1 MATSG
6 TFKTSAYEGACL
18 QFDWTLKSQSVANNQ
33 SVISWTLKGAGIK
46 SGYWYMAGPFKCT
59 VNGTVV
65 YQSNTRIKLFT
76 GTVVASGELAI
87 GHDTNG
93 SKSFSAYTEC
103 AIYTS
108 AVNCKGSG
116 SWSLPDIGRA
126 SQPSLNTWPNNSP
139 NFNIGDTIVVHMN
152 RKSTVFTH
160 TVVLKLGS
168 YSYTIG
174 KGVTDNISL
183 DTDKIASSLY
193 AQMPNSNSMTGEIV
207 VTTYSGSTAIGTS
220 SCAIIA
226 HVVNSNPT
234 FDVSYEDSNSKTVA
248 ITENNQYII
257 RNNSTLKI
265 SVSNAKALNSATL
278 KTLTAVVN
286 GNAYT
291 GSLNGSTGVIN
302 VGVVNVSYDTE
313 VAVKIVDSRGN
324 VSQKNITVLVYDWTL
339 PSAIIKLNRKSN
351 YYSESILN
359 VNANYASIGGKN
371 SVTIKYR
378 TKKVASSTFS
388 TYTTIQDN
396 TDANFTADNEFE
408 WNVQVNAADKLGNT
422 TYNLILPKG
431 IPIAYIDTQ
440 KNSFGVN
447 CFPKNDKSLEIN
459 GKTVFDMV
467 YPVGSIYMS
476 VNATSPATIFGG
488 TWEQIK
494 DKFLLSAGDMYKA
507 GATGGEATH
516 TLTKSEIPN
525 YTIGSIPEAVPDN
538 HDNWRNG
545 GITGDNLGNASSS
558 KKGVANNNEVLT
570 INSGPQWSYKIST
583 DGGGQPHNN
592 MPPYIAVYI
601 WQRTA

>member
-18 QFDWTLKSQSVANNQ
+18 QFDWTLKSQSTANNQ

-46 SGYWYMAGPFKCT
+46 SGYWYMAGPFKC
-59 VNGTVV
+59 VINGTTV
-65 YQSNTRIKLFT
+65 YQSSTRIKLYT

-87 GHDTNG
+87 GHDNNG
-93 SKSFSAYTEC
+93 AKSFSAYAEC

-116 SWSLPDIGRA
+116 SWSLPNIGRA

-139 NFNIGDTIVVHMN
+139 NFNVGDTIVVHMN
-152 RKSTVFTH
+152 RKSNVFTH

-174 KGVTDNISL
+174 TGVTDNISL
-183 DTDKIASSLY
+183 DTDMIASSLY
-193 AQMPNSNSMTGEIV
+193 AQMPNSNSMTGEIA
-207 VTTYSGSTAIGTS
+207 VTTYSGDTVIGTS

-234 FDVSYEDSNSKTVA
+234 FDVAYEDSNSNTVA

-265 SVSNAKALNSATL
+265 SVSNAQALNSTTL

-291 GSLNGSTGVIN
+291 GTLNGSTGVVN
-302 VGVVNVSYDTE
+302 VGMVNISSDAKVT
-313 VAVKIVDSRGN
+313 VKLTDSRGN
-324 VSQKNITVLVYDWTL
+324 EGIREITVLVYDWTL

-359 VNANYASIGGKN
+359 VNANYSSIGGKN
-371 SVTIKYR
+371 EVTIKYR
-378 TKKVASSTFS
+378 TKKVANSTYS
-388 TYTTIQDN
+388 TYTEIQN
-396 TDANFTADNEFE
+396 NSDANFTADNEYE
-408 WNVQVNAADKLGNT
+408 WNVQVNVADKLGST
-422 TYNLILPKG
+422 TYNLLLPRG
-431 IPIAYIDTQ
+431 IPIAYVDTK
-440 KNSFGVN
+440 KNSLGVN
-447 CFPKNDKSLEIN
+447 CFPKNEKSLEIN

-467 YPVGSIYMS
+467 YPVGSVYVS
-476 VNATSPATIFGG
+476 VNSTSPATLFGG
-488 TWEQIK
+488 TWVQIK
-494 DKFLLSAGDMYKA
+494 DKFLLSAGDTYKA
-507 GATGGEATH
+507 GATGGEDTH
-516 TLTKSEIPN
+516 VLTVDEMPRHN
-525 YTIGSIPEAVPDN
+525 HSI
-538 HDNWRNG
+538 
-545 GITGDNLGNASSS
+545 DNLNASGSTTPYMTVQAQE
-558 KKGVANNNEVLT
+558 KKGYGGNVQT
-570 INSGPQWSYKIST
+570 FFT
-583 DGGGQPHNN
+583 GGGQAHNN
-592 MPPYIAVYI
+592 MPPYIVVYI

>member
-1 MATSG
+1 METSG

-18 QFDWTLKSQSVANNQ
+18 QFDWTLKNQSTANNQ
-33 SVISWTLKGAGIK
+33 SVISWTLKGAGIR
-46 SGYWYMAGPFKCT
+46 SGYWYMAGPFKC
-59 VNGTVV
+59 VINGTTV
-65 YQSNTRIKLFT
+65 YQSSTRIKLYT

-87 GHDTNG
+87 GHDNNG
-93 SKSFSAYTEC
+93 AKSFSAYAEC

-139 NFNIGDTIVVHMN
+139 NFNVGDTIVVHMN

-160 TVVLKLGS
+160 TAVLKLGT
-168 YSYTIG
+168 YSYTLGTGI
-174 KGVTDNISL
+174 TDNVSL
-183 DTDKIASSLY
+183 DTDRIASNLY
-193 AQMPNSNSMTGEIV
+193 AQMPNSNSMTGEIA
-207 VTTYSGSTAIGTS
+207 VTTYSGDTVIGTS

-234 FDVSYEDSNSKTVA
+234 FDVAYEDSNSNTVA

-265 SVSNAKALNSATL
+265 SVSNAQALNSATL

-291 GSLNGSTGVIN
+291 GTLNGSTGTIN
-302 VGVVNVSYDTE
+302 VGVVNISSDEKVT
-313 VAVKIVDSRGN
+313 VKIVDSRGN
-324 VSQKNITVLVYDWTL
+324 EGIREITMLVYDWTL

-371 SVTIKYR
+371 EVTIKYR
-378 TKKVASSTFS
+378 TKKVANSTFS
-388 TYTTIQDN
+388 TYTIIQNN
-396 TDANFTADNEFE
+396 TDANFTADNEYE
-408 WNVQVNAADKLGNT
+408 WNVQVNVADKLGST
-422 TYNLILPKG
+422 TYNLLLPRG
-431 IPIAYIDTQ
+431 IPIAYVDTK

-467 YPVGSIYMS
+467 YPVGSVYVS
-476 VNATSPATIFGG
+476 VNSTSPATLFGG
-488 TWEQIK
+488 TWVQIK
-494 DKFLLSAGDMYKA
+494 DKFLLSAGDTYKA

-516 TLTKSEIPN
+516 VLTVDEMPRHN
-525 YTIGSIPEAVPDN
+525 HSI
-538 HDNWRNG
+538 
-545 GITGDNLGNASSS
+545 DNLNVSGSTTPYMTVQAQE
-558 KKGVANNNEVLT
+558 KKG
-570 INSGPQWSYKIST
+570 Y
-583 DGGGQPHNN
+583 GGNVQTFFTGVGQAHNN
-592 MPPYIAVYI
+592 MPPYIVFYI

>member
-6 TFKTSAYEGACL
+6 TFKTSAYDGACL
-18 QFDWTLKSQSVANNQ
+18 QFDWSLKSQSTVNNQ

-65 YQSNTRIKLFT
+65 YQSNTRIKLYT

-93 SKSFSAYTEC
+93 AKSFSAYAEC
-103 AIYTS
+103 AIYVTS
-108 AVNCKGSG
+108 VNCKGSG

-139 NFNIGDTIVVHMN
+139 DFNIGDTIVVHMN

-174 KGVTDNISL
+174 TGVTDNITL
-183 DTDKIASSLY
+183 DTDRIASNLY
-193 AQMPNSNSMTGEIV
+193 AQMPNSNSMTGEIA
-207 VTTYSGSTAIGTS
+207 VTTYSGSTVIGTS

-226 HVVNSNPT
+226 HVANSNPT
-234 FDVSYEDSNSKTVA
+234 LDASYEDSNSATVA
-248 ITENNQYII
+248 ITGDNQYII

-265 SVSNAKALNSATL
+265 SVSNAQALNSATL

-291 GSLNGSTGVIN
+291 GTLKGSTGVIN

-313 VAVKIVDSRGN
+313 VTVKIVDSRGN
-324 VSQKNITVLVYDWTL
+324 VGQKKITVLVYDWSL

-351 YYSESILN
+351 YYSESVLN

-371 SVTIKYR
+371 TVTIRYR
-378 TKKVASSTFS
+378 TKKVSDSSYGS
-388 TYTTIQDN
+388 YATIQNN
-396 TDANFTADNEFE
+396 TDTNFTADNEYE
-408 WNVQVNAADKLGNT
+408 WNVQVEVSDRIGKT

-431 IPIAYIDTQ
+431 IPVTYVDIKKY
-440 KNSFGVN
+440 SFGVN
-447 CFPKNDKSLEIN
+447 CFPKHDKSLEVNGVCISGNVLYNSANGTAGTVTLSDSAENYTYLEIFYRSSGDNACGSVKVFSPN
-459 GKTVFDMV
+459 GKLVHL
-467 YPVGSIYMS
+467 G
-476 VNATSPATIFGG
+476 TI
-488 TWEQIK
+488 
-494 DKFLLSAGDMYKA
+494 
-507 GATGGEATH
+507 H
-516 TLTKSEIPN
+516 
-525 YTIGSIPEAVPDN
+525 
-538 HDNWRNG
+538 
-545 GITGDNLGNASSS
+545 
-558 KKGVANNNEVLT
+558 
-570 INSGPQWSYKIST
+570 
-583 DGGGQPHNN
+583 
-592 MPPYIAVYI
+592 YIADYDYAKFALVSVSGSMITFSQNYQITLKNNGSVYSAENAI
-601 WQRTA
+601 YITRVVGY

>member
-6 TFKTSAYEGACL
+6 TFKTSAYDGACL
-18 QFDWTLKSQSVANNQ
+18 QFDWTLKSQSIVNNQ

-46 SGYWYMAGPFKCT
+46 SGYWYMAGPFKC
-59 VNGTVV
+59 VINGTTV
-65 YQSNTRIKLFT
+65 YQSNTRIKLYT

-87 GHDTNG
+87 GHNTNG
-93 SKSFSAYTEC
+93 AKSFSAYAEC

-174 KGVTDNISL
+174 TGVTDNVSLNTQTIS
-183 DTDKIASSLY
+183 KNLY

-207 VTTYSGSTAIGTS
+207 VTTYSGSTVIGTS

-234 FDVSYEDSNSKTVA
+234 FDIGYEDSNSKTVA

-278 KTLTAVVN
+278 KSITAVVN

-291 GSLNGSTGVIN
+291 GTLSGSTGVVN
-302 VGVVNVSYDTE
+302 VGTVNISSDAKVT
-313 VAVKIVDSRGN
+313 VKLTDSRGN
-324 VSQKNITVLVYDWTL
+324 ESIREITVLVYDWTL

-359 VNANYASIGGKN
+359 VNANYSAIGGKN
-371 SVTIKYR
+371 EVTIKYR
-378 TKKVASSTFS
+378 TKKVANSTYS
-388 TYTTIQDN
+388 TYTTIQN
-396 TDANFTADNEFE
+396 NADANFTADNEYE
-408 WNVQVNAADKLGNT
+408 WNVQINIADKLGNT
-422 TYNLILPKG
+422 TYNLLLPRG
-431 IPIAYIDTQ
+431 IPIAYVDI
-440 KNSFGVN
+440 KKKSFGVN
-447 CFPKNDKSLEIN
+447 CFPKHDNSLEANGVCLSGNVLYNNASGTAGTVTLSDSAENYTYIEIFYRSSGDNACGSVKVFSPN
-459 GKTVFDMV
+459 GKLVHL
-467 YPVGSIYMS
+467 G
-476 VNATSPATIFGG
+476 TI
-488 TWEQIK
+488 
-494 DKFLLSAGDMYKA
+494 
-507 GATGGEATH
+507 H
-516 TLTKSEIPN
+516 
-525 YTIGSIPEAVPDN
+525 
-538 HDNWRNG
+538 
-545 GITGDNLGNASSS
+545 
-558 KKGVANNNEVLT
+558 
-570 INSGPQWSYKIST
+570 
-583 DGGGQPHNN
+583 
-592 MPPYIAVYI
+592 YIADYDYAKFALVSVSGSMITFSQNYQI
-601 WQRTA
+601 TLKNNGSEYSAENAIFITRVVGY

>member
-6 TFKTSAYEGACL
+6 TFKTSSYEGACL
-18 QFDWTLKSQSVANNQ
+18 QFDWALKKQSTANNQ

-65 YQSNTRIKLFT
+65 YQSSTRIKLYT
-76 GTVVASGELAI
+76 GTLVASGELAI

-93 SKSFSAYTEC
+93 SKSFSAYAEY

-108 AVNCKGSG
+108 AVNCKGSD

-139 NFNIGDTIVVHMN
+139 DFNIGDTIVVHMN

-174 KGVTDNISL
+174 TDVTDNISL
-183 DTDKIASSLY
+183 DTDRIASNLY
-193 AQMPNSNSMTGEIV
+193 AQMPDSNEMEGEIV
-207 VTTYSGSTAIGTS
+207 VTTYSGSTEIGTS

-234 FDVSYEDSNSKTVA
+234 FDVAYSDSNSKTVA
-248 ITENNQYII
+248 ITGDNQHII

-265 SVSNAKALNSATL
+265 SVSNAQALNSATL
-278 KTLTAVVN
+278 KSITAVVN
-286 GNAYT
+286 GNAYAGT
-291 GSLNGSTGVIN
+291 LNGSTGTIN
-302 VGVVNVSYDTE
+302 VGVINVSYDTE
-313 VAVKIVDSRGN
+313 VTVKLTDSRGN
-324 VSQKNITVLVYDWTL
+324 EGIRKITVLVYDWTL

-371 SVTIKYR
+371 EVTIKYR
-378 TKKVASSTFS
+378 TKKVANSTYS

-396 TDANFTADNEFE
+396 TDANFTADNEYE
-408 WNVQVNAADKLGNT
+408 WNVQVEVSDLIGKT

-431 IPIAYIDTQ
+431 IPIAYADI
-440 KNSFGVN
+440 KKYSFGVN
-447 CFPKNDKSLEIN
+447 CFPKHDNSLEVNGVCLSGQVLYNSASGTAGTVTLSDSAKNYTYIEIFYRSSGDNACGSVKVFSPN
-459 GKTVFDMV
+459 GKLVHLGTIHYVADYDYAKFALV
-467 YPVGSIYMS
+467 SVSGSM
-476 VNATSPATIFGG
+476 
-488 TWEQIK
+488 
-494 DKFLLSAGDMYKA
+494 
-507 GATGGEATH
+507 
-516 TLTKSEIPN
+516 
-525 YTIGSIPEAVPDN
+525 
-538 HDNWRNG
+538 
-545 GITGDNLGNASSS
+545 ITFSQN
-558 KKGVANNNEVLT
+558 
-570 INSGPQWSYKIST
+570 YKIT
-583 DGGGQPHNN
+583 IKNN
-592 MPPYIAVYI
+592 GSAYSAENAIFITRVVGY
-601 WQRTA
+601 

>member
-6 TFKTSAYEGACL
+6 TLKTSAYEGACL
-18 QFDWTLKSQSVANNQ
+18 QFDWTLKSQSIVNNQ

-46 SGYWYMAGPFKCT
+46 SGYWYMAGPFKC
-59 VNGTVV
+59 VINGTTV
-65 YQSNTRIKLFT
+65 YQSSARIKLYT

-87 GHDTNG
+87 GHDNNG
-93 SKSFSAYTEC
+93 AKSFSAYAEC

-174 KGVTDNISL
+174 TGVTDNISL
-183 DTDKIASSLY
+183 DTDIIASSLY
-193 AQMPNSNSMTGEIV
+193 AQMPNSNSMTGEIA
-207 VTTYSGSTAIGTS
+207 VTTYSGDTVIGTS

-234 FDVSYEDSNSKTVA
+234 FDVAYEDSNSKTVA

-265 SVSNAKALNSATL
+265 SVSNAQALNSATL
-278 KTLTAVVN
+278 KTITAVVN

-291 GSLNGSTGVIN
+291 GTLNGSTGVVN
-302 VGVVNVSYDTE
+302 VGMVNISSDAKVT
-313 VAVKIVDSRGN
+313 VKLTDSRGN
-324 VSQKNITVLVYDWTL
+324 EGIREITVLVYDWTL

-371 SVTIKYR
+371 EVTIKYR
-378 TKKVASSTFS
+378 TKKVANSTFS
-388 TYTTIQDN
+388 TYTIIQNN
-396 TDANFTADNEFE
+396 TDANFTADNEYE
-408 WNVQVNAADKLGNT
+408 WNVQVNVADKLGST
-422 TYNLILPKG
+422 TYNLLLPRG
-431 IPIAYIDTQ
+431 IPIAYVDTK

-447 CFPKNDKSLEIN
+447 CFPKNEKSLEIN

-467 YPVGSIYMS
+467 YPVGSVYVS
-476 VNATSPATIFGG
+476 VNSTSPATLFGG
-488 TWEQIK
+488 TWVQIK
-494 DKFLLSAGDMYKA
+494 DKFLLSAGDTYKA

-516 TLTKSEIPN
+516 VLTVDEMPRHN
-525 YTIGSIPEAVPDN
+525 HSI
-538 HDNWRNG
+538 
-545 GITGDNLGNASSS
+545 DNLNASGSTTPYMTVQAQE
-558 KKGVANNNEVLT
+558 KKGYGGNVQT
-570 INSGPQWSYKIST
+570 FFT
-583 DGGGQPHNN
+583 GGGQAHNN
-592 MPPYIAVYI
+592 MPPYIVVYI
-601 WQRTA
+601 WQRTE

>member
-1 MATSG
+1 METSG

-18 QFDWTLKSQSVANNQ
+18 QFDWTLKSQSTANNQ

-46 SGYWYMAGPFKCT
+46 SGYWYMAGSFKC
-59 VNGTVV
+59 VINGTTV
-65 YQSNTRIKLFT
+65 YQSSSRIKLYT

-87 GHDTNG
+87 GHDNNG
-93 SKSFSAYTEC
+93 AKSFSAYAEC

-139 NFNIGDTIVVHMN
+139 NFNVGDTIVVHMN

-174 KGVTDNISL
+174 TGVTDNISL
-183 DTDKIASSLY
+183 DTDRIASNLY
-193 AQMPNSNSMTGEIV
+193 AQMPNSNSMTGEIA
-207 VTTYSGSTAIGTS
+207 VTTYSGDTVIGTS

-234 FDVSYEDSNSKTVA
+234 FDVSYEDSNSNTVA

-265 SVSNAKALNSATL
+265 SVSNAQALNSATL

-291 GSLNGSTGVIN
+291 GTLNGSTGTIN
-302 VGVVNVSYDTE
+302 VGVVNISSDEKVT
-313 VAVKIVDSRGN
+313 VKIVDSRGN
-324 VSQKNITVLVYDWTL
+324 EGIREITMLVYDWTL

-371 SVTIKYR
+371 EVTIKYR
-378 TKKVASSTFS
+378 TKKVANSTFS
-388 TYTTIQDN
+388 TYTIIQNN
-396 TDANFTADNEFE
+396 TDANFTADNEYE
-408 WNVQVNAADKLGNT
+408 WNVQVNVADKLGST
-422 TYNLILPKG
+422 TYNLLLPRG
-431 IPIAYIDTQ
+431 IPIAYVDTK

-467 YPVGSIYMS
+467 YPVGSVYVS
-476 VNATSPATIFGG
+476 VNSTSPATLFGG
-488 TWEQIK
+488 TWVQIK
-494 DKFLLSAGDMYKA
+494 DKFLLSAGDTYKA

-516 TLTKSEIPN
+516 VLTVDEMPRHN
-525 YTIGSIPEAVPDN
+525 HSI
-538 HDNWRNG
+538 
-545 GITGDNLGNASSS
+545 DNLNASGSTTPYMTVQAQE
-558 KKGVANNNEVLT
+558 KKGYGGNVQT
-570 INSGPQWSYKIST
+570 FFT
-583 DGGGQPHNN
+583 GGGQAHNN
-592 MPPYIAVYI
+592 MPPYIVVYI

>member
-6 TFKTSAYEGACL
+6 TFKTSAYDGACL
-18 QFDWTLKSQSVANNQ
+18 QFDWSLKSQSSVNNQ

-65 YQSNTRIKLFT
+65 YQSNTRIKLYT
-76 GTVVASGELAI
+76 GTVVVSGKLAI

-93 SKSFSAYTEC
+93 AKSFSAYAEC

-116 SWSLPDIGRA
+116 SWSLPNIGRA

-139 NFNIGDTIVVHMN
+139 DFNIGDTIMVHMN

-174 KGVTDNISL
+174 TGVTDNITL
-183 DTDKIASSLY
+183 NTDRIASNFY
-193 AQMPNSNSMTGEIV
+193 AQMPNSNEMTGEIV
-207 VTTYSGSTAIGTS
+207 VTTYSGSTVIGTS

-234 FDVSYEDSNSKTVA
+234 YDVSYEDSNSKTIA
-248 ITENNQYII
+248 ITGDNQYII

-278 KTLTAVVN
+278 ESITAVVN
-286 GNAYT
+286 SNAYT
-291 GSLNGSTGVIN
+291 GTLNGSTGTIN
-302 VGVVNVSYDTE
+302 VGVVNVSHDTE
-313 VAVKIVDSRGN
+313 VTVRLTDSRGN
-324 VSQKNITVLVYDWTL
+324 VGQKKITVLVYDWTL

-371 SVTIKYR
+371 EVTIKYR
-378 TKKVASSTFS
+378 TKKVANSTFS
-388 TYTTIQDN
+388 TYTTIQNNAD
-396 TDANFTADNEFE
+396 TNFTADNEYE
-408 WNVQVNAADKLGNT
+408 WNVQVNVADKVGDT

-431 IPIAYIDTQ
+431 IPVVYVDVK

-447 CFPKNDKSLEIN
+447 CFPKHDKSLEVNGVCISGNVLYNSASGTAGTVTLSDSAENYTYLEIFYRSSGDNACGSVKVFSPN
-459 GKTVFDMV
+459 GKLVHL
-467 YPVGSIYMS
+467 G
-476 VNATSPATIFGG
+476 TI
-488 TWEQIK
+488 
-494 DKFLLSAGDMYKA
+494 
-507 GATGGEATH
+507 H
-516 TLTKSEIPN
+516 
-525 YTIGSIPEAVPDN
+525 
-538 HDNWRNG
+538 
-545 GITGDNLGNASSS
+545 
-558 KKGVANNNEVLT
+558 
-570 INSGPQWSYKIST
+570 
-583 DGGGQPHNN
+583 
-592 MPPYIAVYI
+592 YIADYYYAKFALVNVSGTTITFSQNYQI
-601 WQRTA
+601 ILKSNGSEYSAENAIFITRVVGY

>member
-6 TFKTSAYEGACL
+6 KFKTSAYEGACL
-18 QFDWTLKSQSVANNQ
+18 QFDWTLKSQSTANNQ
-33 SVISWTLKGAGIK
+33 SVISWTLKGAGIQ
-46 SGYWYMAGPFKCT
+46 SGYWYMAGPFKC
-59 VNGTVV
+59 VINGTTV
-65 YQSNTRIKLFT
+65 YQSSTRIKLYT
-76 GTVVASGELAI
+76 GTLVASGELAI
-87 GHDTNG
+87 GHDNNG
-93 SKSFSAYTEC
+93 AKSFSAYAEC

-139 NFNIGDTIVVHMN
+139 NFNVGDTIVVHMN

-174 KGVTDNISL
+174 TGVTDNISL
-183 DTDKIASSLY
+183 DTDIIASSLY
-193 AQMPNSNSMTGEIV
+193 AQMPNSNSMTGEIA
-207 VTTYSGSTAIGTS
+207 VTTYSGDTVIGTS

-234 FDVSYEDSNSKTVA
+234 FDVSYEDSNSNTVA

-265 SVSNAKALNSATL
+265 SVSNAQALNSATL

-291 GSLNGSTGVIN
+291 GTLNGSTGTIN
-302 VGVVNVSYDTE
+302 IGVVNISSDAKVT
-313 VAVKIVDSRGN
+313 VKIVDSRGN
-324 VSQKNITVLVYDWTL
+324 EGIREITVLVYDWTL

-359 VNANYASIGGKN
+359 VNANYSSIGGKN
-371 SVTIKYR
+371 EVTIKYR
-378 TKKVASSTFS
+378 TKKVANSTYS
-388 TYTTIQDN
+388 TYTAIQN
-396 TDANFTADNEFE
+396 NSDANFTADNEYE
-408 WNVQVNAADKLGNT
+408 WNVQVNVADKLGST
-422 TYNLILPKG
+422 TYNLLLPRG
-431 IPIAYIDTQ
+431 IPIAYVDTK
-440 KNSFGVN
+440 KNSVGVN

-459 GKTVFDMV
+459 GKTIFDMV
-467 YPVGSIYMS
+467 YPVGSVYVS
-476 VNATSPATIFGG
+476 VNATNPSALFGG
-488 TWEQIK
+488 KWEQIK
-494 DKFLLSAGDMYKA
+494 DKFLLSAGNTYKA

-516 TLTKSEIPN
+516 VLTVDEMPRHN
-525 YTIGSIPEAVPDN
+525 HSI
-538 HDNWRNG
+538 
-545 GITGDNLGNASSS
+545 DNLNVSGSTTPYMTVQAQE
-558 KKGVANNNEVLT
+558 KKGYGGNVQT
-570 INSGPQWSYKIST
+570 FFT
-583 DGGGQPHNN
+583 GGGQAHNN
-592 MPPYIAVYI
+592 MPPYIVVYI

>member
-18 QFDWTLKSQSVANNQ
+18 QFDWTLKSQSTANNQ
-33 SVISWTLKGAGIK
+33 SVISWTLKGAGII

-65 YQSNTRIKLFT
+65 YQSNARIKLYT

-93 SKSFSAYTEC
+93 SKSFSAYAEC

-126 SQPSLNTWPNNSP
+126 SQPSLNTWPTNSP

-160 TVVLKLGS
+160 TVVMKLGS

-174 KGVTDNISL
+174 TGVTDNISL
-183 DTDKIASSLY
+183 DTDMIASSLY
-193 AQMPNSNSMTGEIV
+193 AQMPNSNSMTGEIA
-207 VTTYSGSTAIGTS
+207 VTTYSGDTVIGTS

-234 FDVSYEDSNSKTVA
+234 FDVAYEDSNSKTVA

-265 SVSNAKALNSATL
+265 SVSNAQALNSSTL
-278 KTLTAVVN
+278 KSITAVVN

-291 GSLNGSTGVIN
+291 GTLSGTTGTIN
-302 VGVVNVSYDTE
+302 VGVVNVSQDTE
-313 VAVKIVDSRGN
+313 VTVKLTDSRGN
-324 VSQKNITVLVYDWTL
+324 DSIREITVLVYDWTL

-359 VNANYASIGGKN
+359 VNANYSSIGGKN
-371 SVTIKYR
+371 EVTIKYR
-378 TKKVASSTFS
+378 TKKVANSTFS
-388 TYTTIQDN
+388 NYTTIQDN
-396 TDANFTADNEFE
+396 TDTNFTADNEYE
-408 WNVQVNAADKLGNT
+408 WNVQVNVADKLGST
-422 TYNLILPKG
+422 TYNLLLPRG
-431 IPIAYIDTQ
+431 IPIAYVDTK

-447 CFPKNDKSLEIN
+447 CFPKNEKSLEIN

-467 YPVGSIYMS
+467 YPVGSVYVS
-476 VNATSPATIFGG
+476 VNSTSPATLFGG
-488 TWEQIK
+488 TWVQIK
-494 DKFLLSAGDMYKA
+494 DKFLLSAGDTYKA

-516 TLTKSEIPN
+516 VLTVDEMPRHN
-525 YTIGSIPEAVPDN
+525 HSI
-538 HDNWRNG
+538 
-545 GITGDNLGNASSS
+545 DNLNASGSTTPYMTVQAQE
-558 KKGVANNNEVLT
+558 KKGYGGNVQT
-570 INSGPQWSYKIST
+570 FFT
-583 DGGGQPHNN
+583 GGGQAHNN
-592 MPPYIAVYI
+592 MPPYIVVYI

>member
-18 QFDWTLKSQSVANNQ
+18 QFDWTLKDQSTANNQ

-46 SGYWYMAGPFKCT
+46 SDYWYMAGPFKC
-59 VNGTVV
+59 VINGTTV
-65 YQSNTRIKLFT
+65 YQSSTRIKLYT
-76 GTVVASGELAI
+76 GTLVASGELAI

-93 SKSFSAYTEC
+93 SKSFSAYAEC

-108 AVNCKGSG
+108 AVNCKGSD

-174 KGVTDNISL
+174 TDVTDNVSL
-183 DTDKIASSLY
+183 DTDRIASNLY
-193 AQMPNSNSMTGEIV
+193 AQMPDSNEMEGEIV
-207 VTTYSGSTAIGTS
+207 VTTYSGSTEIGTS

-248 ITENNQYII
+248 ITGNNQYIV
-257 RNNSTLKI
+257 RNNSALQI
-265 SVSNAKALNSATL
+265 SVSNAQALKSATL

-291 GSLNGSTGVIN
+291 GTLNGSTGVVN
-302 VGVVNVSYDTE
+302 VGTVNISYDAKVT
-313 VAVKIVDSRGN
+313 VKLTDSRGN
-324 VSQKNITVLVYDWTL
+324 EGIREITVLVYDWTL
-339 PSAIIKLNRKSN
+339 PSAIIKLNRKNN

-359 VNANYASIGGKN
+359 VNANYASIGGNN

-378 TKKVASSTFS
+378 TKKVANSTFS
-388 TYTTIQDN
+388 TYTTIQNN
-396 TDANFTADNEFE
+396 TDANFTADNSYE
-408 WNVQVNAADKLGNT
+408 WNVQVEVSDKLGKT

-431 IPIAYIDTQ
+431 IPITYTDI
-440 KNSFGVN
+440 KKYSFGVN
-447 CFPKNDKSLEIN
+447 CFPKHDNSLEVNGVCLSGNVLYNNANGTAGNATLSDSAANYTYLEIFYRSSGDNACGSVKVFSPN
-459 GKTVFDMV
+459 GKLVHLGTIHYVADYDYAKFALVSVSGSMITFSQNYQITLKNNGSTYSKENAIYITRV
-467 YPVGSIYMS
+467 VGY
-476 VNATSPATIFGG
+476 
-488 TWEQIK
+488 
-494 DKFLLSAGDMYKA
+494 
-507 GATGGEATH
+507 
-516 TLTKSEIPN
+516 
-525 YTIGSIPEAVPDN
+525 
-538 HDNWRNG
+538 
-545 GITGDNLGNASSS
+545 
-558 KKGVANNNEVLT
+558 
-570 INSGPQWSYKIST
+570 
-583 DGGGQPHNN
+583 
-592 MPPYIAVYI
+592 
-601 WQRTA
+601 

>member
-6 TFKTSAYEGACL
+6 TFKTSTYDGACL
-18 QFDWTLKSQSVANNQ
+18 QFDWSLKSQSTVNNQ

-65 YQSNTRIKLFT
+65 YQSNTRIKLYT

-93 SKSFSAYTEC
+93 SKSFSAYAEC
-103 AIYTS
+103 AIYVTS
-108 AVNCKGSG
+108 VNCKGSG

-139 NFNIGDTIVVHMN
+139 DFNIGDTIVVHMN

-174 KGVTDNISL
+174 TGVTDNITL

-193 AQMPNSNSMTGEIV
+193 AQMPNSNAMTGEIV
-207 VTTYSGSTAIGTS
+207 VTTYSGSVVIGTS

-234 FDVSYEDSNSKTVA
+234 FDVGYSDTNSATVA
-248 ITENNQYII
+248 ITGDNQHII

-265 SVSNAKALNSATL
+265 SVSNAQALNSATL
-278 KTLTAVVN
+278 KSITAVVN

-291 GSLNGSTGVIN
+291 GTLNGSTGTIN
-302 VGVVNVSYDTE
+302 VGVVNVSHDTE
-313 VAVKIVDSRGN
+313 VTVKIVDSRGN
-324 VSQKNITVLVYDWTL
+324 VGRKNITVLVYDWTL

-371 SVTIKYR
+371 EVTIKYR
-378 TKKVASSTFS
+378 TKKVANSTFS

-396 TDANFTADNEFE
+396 IDTDFTADNEYE
-408 WNVQVNAADKLGNT
+408 WNVQINVADKIGNT

-431 IPIAYIDTQ
+431 IPITYTDI
-440 KNSFGVN
+440 KKYSFGVN
-447 CFPKNDKSLEIN
+447 CFPKRDKSLEVNGVCISGNVLYNSANGTAGTVTLSDSSENYTYLEIFYRSSGDNACGSVKVFSPN
-459 GKTVFDMV
+459 GKLVHL
-467 YPVGSIYMS
+467 G
-476 VNATSPATIFGG
+476 TI
-488 TWEQIK
+488 
-494 DKFLLSAGDMYKA
+494 
-507 GATGGEATH
+507 H
-516 TLTKSEIPN
+516 
-525 YTIGSIPEAVPDN
+525 
-538 HDNWRNG
+538 
-545 GITGDNLGNASSS
+545 
-558 KKGVANNNEVLT
+558 
-570 INSGPQWSYKIST
+570 
-583 DGGGQPHNN
+583 
-592 MPPYIAVYI
+592 YIADYDYAKFALVSVAGSMITFNQNNLIILKNNGSTYSAENAI
-601 WQRTA
+601 FITRVVGY

>member
-18 QFDWTLKSQSVANNQ
+18 QFDWTLKSQSTANNQ
-33 SVISWTLKGAGIK
+33 SVISWTLKGAGIR
-46 SGYWYMAGPFKCT
+46 SGYWYMAGPFKC
-59 VNGTVV
+59 VINGTTV
-65 YQSNTRIKLFT
+65 YQSSTRIKLYT
-76 GTVVASGELAI
+76 GTLVASGELAI
-87 GHDTNG
+87 GHDNNG
-93 SKSFSAYTEC
+93 AKSFSAYAEC

-139 NFNIGDTIVVHMN
+139 NFNVGDTIVLHMN

-174 KGVTDNISL
+174 TGVTDNISL
-183 DTDKIASSLY
+183 DTDIIASNLY
-193 AQMPNSNSMTGEIV
+193 AQMPNSNSMTGEIA
-207 VTTYSGSTAIGTS
+207 VTTYSGDTVIGTS

-234 FDVSYEDSNSKTVA
+234 FDVAYEDSNSNTVA

-265 SVSNAKALNSATL
+265 SVSNAQALNSATL
-278 KTLTAVVN
+278 ETITAVVN

-291 GSLNGSTGVIN
+291 GTLNGTT
-302 VGVVNVSYDTE
+302 GVVNVGMVNISSDAKVT
-313 VAVKIVDSRGN
+313 VKLTDSRGN
-324 VSQKNITVLVYDWTL
+324 EGIREITVLVYDWTL

-371 SVTIKYR
+371 EVTIKYR
-378 TKKVASSTFS
+378 TKKVANSTFS
-388 TYTTIQDN
+388 TYTIIQNN
-396 TDANFTADNEFE
+396 TDANFTADNEYE
-408 WNVQVNAADKLGNT
+408 WNVQVNVADKLGST
-422 TYNLILPKG
+422 TYNLLLPRG
-431 IPIAYIDTQ
+431 IPIAYVDTK

-447 CFPKNDKSLEIN
+447 CFPKNEKSLEIN

-467 YPVGSIYMS
+467 YPVGSVYVS
-476 VNATSPATIFGG
+476 VNSTSPATLFGG
-488 TWEQIK
+488 TWVQIK
-494 DKFLLSAGDMYKA
+494 DKFLLSAGDTYKS
-507 GATGGEATH
+507 GATGGEDTH
-516 TLTKSEIPN
+516 VLTVDEMPRHN
-525 YTIGSIPEAVPDN
+525 HSI
-538 HDNWRNG
+538 
-545 GITGDNLGNASSS
+545 DNLNASGSTTPYMTVQAQE
-558 KKGVANNNEVLT
+558 KKGYGGNVQT
-570 INSGPQWSYKIST
+570 FFT
-583 DGGGQPHNN
+583 GGGQAHNN
-592 MPPYIAVYI
+592 MPPYIVVYI